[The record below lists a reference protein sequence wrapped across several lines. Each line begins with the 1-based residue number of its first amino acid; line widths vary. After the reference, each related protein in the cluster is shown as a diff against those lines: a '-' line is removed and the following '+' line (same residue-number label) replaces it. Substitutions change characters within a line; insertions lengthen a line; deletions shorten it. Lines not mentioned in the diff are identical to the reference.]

1 MAHLTIT
8 DIERNMVDSAAA
20 GVEYKVTRTHLARG
34 DRLSASRLR
43 AGVVRQG
50 YTEFRHD
57 RHRKSRAVRSVCQA
71 RSAIDISVS
80 DELNCVVCNLG
91 TFGGNT
97 SGLRSGSPVVCAVF
111 LAAVLLTGIIL
122 RVVL

>member
-57 RHRKSRAVRSVCQA
+57 RHRKSGAVRSVCQA
-71 RSAIDISVS
+71 RSAVYISVS
-80 DELNCVVCNLG
+80 DELNRIVCDLG

-97 SGLRSGSPVVCAVF
+97 SGLRSGSPVVCAV
-111 LAAVLLTGIIL
+111 LLTGIIL

>member
-8 DIERNMVDSAAA
+8 DIERNMVDSAASR
-20 GVEYKVTRTHLARG
+20 VEYKVTWTHLARG

-57 RHRKSRAVRSVCQA
+57 RHRKSGAVRSVCQA
-71 RSAIDISVS
+71 RSAVDISVS
-80 DELNCVVCNLG
+80 DELNCVVCDLG
-91 TFGGNT
+91 TFEET
-97 SGLRSGSPVVCAVF
+97 LPDFDPAAPSFALFF
-111 LAAVLLTGIIL
+111 LPELFF
-122 RVVL
+122 